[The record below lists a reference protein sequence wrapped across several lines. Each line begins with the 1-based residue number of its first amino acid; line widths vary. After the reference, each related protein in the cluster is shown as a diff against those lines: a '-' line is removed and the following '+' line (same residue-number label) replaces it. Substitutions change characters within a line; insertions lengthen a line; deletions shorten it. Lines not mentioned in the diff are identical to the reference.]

1 MKLPTSK
8 IICKNIYVHSDSK
21 NSMKVKNP
29 QKEICWDYILIL
41 IQKIQAHNSPYW
53 EYEKGTINNITELT
67 V

>member
-1 MKLPTSK
+1 LDL
-8 IICKNIYVHSDSK
+8 NSDSK

-41 IQKIQAHNSPYW
+41 IQKIQACNSPYW
-53 EYEKGTINNITELT
+53 EYEKGAINITGLT